1 MSGPAGGDNG
11 SDGTTPRHDGAANDG
26 AANNGASGA
35 STGDGARPGGS
46 RPLRAVGNQ
55 PAIAGAGAAAPRPMG
70 RPGGGPGF
78 MGGMNLPAPKPKS
91 FKASFRRL
99 LGELRP
105 EGPRILVVLA
115 LAVGSVLF
123 AIVGPKILGQAT
135 NVIFAGVVGQQMPPG
150 ATVQQVVDGL
160 NATGQTNQAQ
170 MVANMQ
176 GIVPGQGIDFGL
188 LAQILL
194 LAAVLYIVSSI
205 FAWGQSYIMAGVT
218 QRTVYRLR
226 RRVDEKLGRLPLSYF
241 DGQSRGDILSRVT
254 NDIDNISQTL
264 QQSLTQLITSVLT
277 VIGVLIMM
285 LTISPLLAVIS
296 LITVPV
302 SIAVTVLIAGRS
314 QKQFVAQWART
325 GSLNGHIEEMHT
337 GHAIVKVFGRQ
348 PEAIEAFDE
357 QNEALYQASY
367 RAQFISGLIQPAL
380 TFISNINYVLICV
393 IGGVQVANGQMSL
406 GDVQAFIQYSRQ
418 FTFPIIQAASIA
430 NVLQSAVA
438 SAERVFELLDET
450 EEIADP
456 VAPRL
461 LPDPA
466 LGRVTFED
474 VAFRYVAEKPLIE
487 DLDLAVEPG
496 QTVAIVGPT
505 GAGKTTL
512 VNLLMRFYDVD
523 QGRITVDGIDTR
535 ELTRDDLRRTFGMV
549 LQDAWLF
556 KGTIRENVAYG
567 AKSEPDEARFRE
579 AVEAA
584 HVDHFVRTLPDGY
597 ETVLDDDATNVSA
610 GEKQLLT
617 IARAFLADPPVLI
630 LDEATSSVDTRTE
643 VLIQKAM
650 NRLMRGRTSFVI
662 AHRLST
668 IRDADVILVMNQ
680 GRIIEQG
687 SHDQLM
693 AKGGFY
699 HELYASQF
707 EEALEPVA

>member
-1 MSGPAGGDNG
+1 MNGPDDTN
-11 SDGTTPRHDGAANDG
+11 GAAPG
-26 AANNGASGA
+26 GNG
-35 STGDGARPGGS
+35 TPGDGSAPGSGS
-46 RPLRAVGNQ
+46 RPVRAVGNQ
-55 PAIAGAGAAAPRPMG
+55 PAIGGPATAARPPAG

-91 FKASFRRL
+91 FKSSFRRL

-105 EGPRILVVLA
+105 EGPKILLVLV

-123 AIVGPKILGQAT
+123 AIVGPKILGEAT
-135 NVIFAGVVGQQMPPG
+135 NVIFAGVVGQQIGEQSPPG
-150 ATVQQVVDGL
+150 TTVQQAVDGL
-160 NATGQTNQAQ
+160 NAAGQTQQAD
-170 MVANMQ
+170 MLANMN
-176 GIVPGQGIDFGL
+176 GVVIGQGIDFTL
-188 LAQILL
+188 LAQILS
-194 LAAVLYIVSSI
+194 LAAVLYIISSV

-226 RRVDEKLGRLPLSYF
+226 RRVDEKLGRLPLAYF

-393 IGGVQVANGQMSL
+393 IGGIQVANGQMSL

-438 SAERVFELLDET
+438 SAERVFELLDEP

-466 LGRVTFED
+466 IGRVTFED
-474 VAFRYVAEKPLIE
+474 VAFRYVAEKPLIA
-487 DLDLAVEPG
+487 DLDLVVEPG

-556 KGTIRENVAYG
+556 RGTIRENVAYG
-567 AKSEPDEARFRE
+567 AKGEPDEARFRE

-597 ETVLDDDATNVSA
+597 DTVLDDDATNVSA